1 MRSLIVLLLGALL
14 LSAFP
19 WSVTAVHAQTGAETP
34 SEPSPRAAWP
44 AQPPSQPKSA
54 WPAGSGDASPA
65 QPATSPSLSAQWW
78 RFILDIQHKLHQRL
92 ADAVKALKAEG
103 SVGSG
108 LLLIAVGFLYGV
120 FHAAGPGHGKA
131 VISSYVLANGATVRR
146 GVILSFMAAFVQ
158 ALSASPLVSVLAI
171 ALNAA
176 GFQIQQMV
184 QRFETA
190 SGLLIA
196 LTGLW
201 LLVLYLR
208 RRIGGS
214 GGEPAAAKAHAHDH
228 GHDHHHGHSQDHHH
242 HHHHHDEN
250 CGCGHAHM
258 PDARAVEKNWSLPNA
273 AAIVLAIGIRPCTGA
288 ILVLVFALAQGLFWA
303 GVGATFAMAIGTA
316 ITVSALAVFAVASR
330 DLALRFAGSRWTAG
344 IYDVAAVGGSLLVML
359 LGAGLFWSSLG
370 PAKPF

>member
-1 MRSLIVLLLGALL
+1 MMIRLLAGILIGALAL
-14 LSAFP
+14 LAPLLAAPSAF
-19 WSVTAVHAQTGAETP
+19 AQSAAEAP
-34 SEPSPRAAWP
+34 SQPPPRAAWP
-44 AQPPSQPKSA
+44 STPPSAPKAAWPSGSGGAAPSQPQTSS
-54 WPAGSGDASPA
+54 GSSSD
-65 QPATSPSLSAQWW
+65 WW
-78 RFILDIQHKLHQRL
+78 RFLIEIQHKLHQRL
-92 ADAVKALKAEG
+92 AQAVKTLKSEG
-103 SVGSG
+103 SIASG

-146 GVILSFMAAFVQ
+146 GVILSFLAALMQ
-158 ALSASPLVSVLAI
+158 AVSAIAIVGVMTI

-201 LLVLYLR
+201 LLVMYLR
-208 RRIGGS
+208 GRIGGE
-214 GGEPAAAKAHAHDH
+214 GAPQAAHDH
-228 GHDHHHGHSQDHHH
+228 GAHSH
-242 HHHHHDEN
+242 HHHHHDED
-250 CGCGHAHM
+250 CGCGHVHM
-258 PDARAVEKNWSLPNA
+258 PDAKALEKNWSVANA
-273 AAIVLAIGIRPCTGA
+273 AAIVLAIGVRPCTGA

-303 GVGATFAMAIGTA
+303 GVGATFAMALGTA
-316 ITVSALAVFAVASR
+316 ITVSALAVMAVGSR
-330 DLALRFAGSRWTAG
+330 DLALRFAGSRWTTG

-359 LGAGLFWSSLG
+359 LGAGLFLSSLG